1 MKFIRLRNGY
11 LNIAR
16 YQKANTKYPFKLPL
30 GNLIAVL
37 AEDLDNGDSSL
48 LECFLAKWKNQD
60 HNPTTMALKTAQ
72 MEIKKTQLQN

>member
-30 GNLIAVL
+30 GNLIVVL
-37 AEDLDNGDSSL
+37 AEDLDDGV
-48 LECFLAKWKNQD
+48 A
-60 HNPTTMALKTAQ
+60 HY
-72 MEIKKTQLQN
+72 